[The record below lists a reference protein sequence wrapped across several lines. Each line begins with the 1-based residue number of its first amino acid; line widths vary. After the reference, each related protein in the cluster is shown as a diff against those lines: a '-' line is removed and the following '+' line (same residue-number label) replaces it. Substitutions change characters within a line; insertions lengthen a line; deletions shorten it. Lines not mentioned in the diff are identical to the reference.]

1 MEAMDGQVYEKRK
14 KGGWRVWE
22 ILKRGAI
29 GRWVGEVRGGRGW
42 GSAEILKREK
52 WSRNKGIVCLCS
64 PLNHAASVLIRL
76 LYNNYFLL

>member
-1 MEAMDGQVYEKRK
+1 MEAMDEKRK

-29 GRWVGEVRGGRGW
+29 GRWVGEVRGGW
-42 GSAEILKREK
+42 GAAEILKREK

>member
-29 GRWVGEVRGGRGW
+29 GRWVGEVRGDGGQR
-42 GSAEILKREK
+42 K
-52 WSRNKGIVCLCS
+52 
-64 PLNHAASVLIRL
+64 
-76 LYNNYFLL
+76 Y